1 MAKFD
6 LTIFSSE
13 PKNVEKKS
21 FFNMDYQKEY
31 FSTKDKKVTENSVGE
46 DILTIIKNKNLE
58 FKTSF

>member
-1 MAKFD
+1 
-6 LTIFSSE
+6 
-13 PKNVEKKS
+13 
-21 FFNMDYQKEY
+21 MDYQKEY